1 MQCSTIFN
9 EGIAKWNILEG
20 PTEKLD
26 EFFRE
31 HPNVFKV
38 ALIANHLFRAAAM
51 SFMMLA
57 PIGWPVCVLGSVF
70 YRLTVEKNCA
80 FKFALP
86 SLAGGIS
93 FLMATAGDIL
103 NFVPTA
109 IYFSYVVLTVDYEVD
124 NRPCP
129 NCAG

>member
-1 MQCSTIFN
+1 MHLSTVFN
-9 EGIAKWNILEG
+9 EAIEKWNILEG
-20 PTEKLD
+20 PTEKID

-38 ALIANHLFRAAAM
+38 ALIVNHIFRAAAM

-57 PIGWPVCVLGSVF
+57 PIGWPICVLGSIF

-86 SLAGGIS
+86 SLAGGFS
-93 FLMATAGDIL
+93 FLMARAGELVSMIPAAL
-103 NFVPTA
+103 
-109 IYFSYVVLTVDYEVD
+109 YLSYVVLTVDYEVD

-129 NCAG
+129 NCAS